1 MPAVSAKQQRF
12 MAMCAHS
19 PGKAKGRCPSKKVAK
34 EFSHKPAGG
43 YGKRSKPSKKSVK
56 RYLRSM

>member
-1 MPAVSAKQQRF
+1 MPAKSAKQQRF

-19 PGKAKGRCPSKKVAK
+19 DKAKKNCPPQKVAK

-43 YGKRSKPSKKSVK
+43 YGYDKLEKAAKGK
-56 RYLRSM
+56 